1 MQNSDNTKQRF
12 GRLIYYCVTIL
23 IFWTLVIS
31 VSLVWNIL
39 DSKKT
44 TLELAAK
51 EARTH
56 IQKDT
61 AFRLWATSHGGVYV
75 PTDERT
81 PPNPKLAHIEER
93 DITTPSGKKLT
104 LMNPAY
110 MLRQVLEE
118 YSAMYQMPGRIT
130 SLKLF
135 NPNNAPDDWEKS
147 ALESFERDDMTEI
160 SEITHLDGVPH
171 LRMMQPMITEEG
183 CLKCHSIQGYK
194 VGDIRGGISVSVP
207 LKAYFAHQN
216 REILQFI
223 LSHGLL
229 WILGFA
235 GIFLGHRGMKQ
246 HLIEQNRAEDA
257 VRESEEKFRSL
268 FDDALDM
275 IHVVDT
281 EGRIVDANKIEFQK
295 LGYTRDELIGMK
307 LLDIIHPEV
316 KKDFKKTISQIL
328 KGEVIQNYDTA
339 LITKKG
345 EKIYAE
351 VNAFPKKIN
360 GKIVNTRSI
369 IRDLTKFKLTE
380 KENQKLFLQL
390 QQKQK
395 MEAIG
400 TLAGGIAHDFN
411 NILTVIM
418 GYTELAL
425 VKVEKDALLHSHL
438 QKVFQA
444 GHRAKD
450 LVGQILTF
458 SRQDKQE
465 FKPVQLNLL
474 VDEVLKLIRASLPS
488 SIKIVQSIESESTVL
503 ADSTQMHQVLMNL
516 FTNAGQAMK
525 EGGLLEV
532 KLEDVVLDEDFIK
545 RYPDLKPG
553 LHMHLIVQ
561 DSGSGMSPE
570 VLDRIFEPFFTTKGK
585 DSGTGLGLSVVHGI
599 VNNHKGLIK
608 VYSES
613 GKGAIFH
620 VYLPVLDAG
629 VEIEPRKNISVPK
642 GTERI
647 LLVDDEKNLIDFG
660 KDMLE
665 SLGYKVTSRTSSLEA
680 LELFKARAD
689 DFDLV
694 ITDMTMPNMNGDE
707 LAGEILAI
715 RPEIP
720 VILCTGYSSKLNE
733 KEALALGIQAYVLKP
748 IIRHV
753 MAHSIRKV
761 LAKK

>member
-1 MQNSDNTKQRF
+1 MQKSEGTKHRF
-12 GRLIYYCVTIL
+12 GRLIYYCVIVS
-23 IFWTLVIS
+23 IFWTMVIS
-31 VSLVWNIL
+31 ISLVWNIL

-56 IQKDT
+56 IKKDT

-75 PTDERT
+75 PTDDRT
-81 PPNPKLAHIEER
+81 PPNPGLAHIEER
-93 DITTPSGKKLT
+93 DITTPSGIKLT

-118 YSAMYQMPGRIT
+118 YSEMLQMPGRIT
-130 SLKLF
+130 SLKLL

-147 ALESFERDDMTEI
+147 ALESFEREDVKEI
-160 SEITHLDGVPH
+160 SEITYLDDVPH

-183 CLKCHSIQGYK
+183 CLKCHSEQGYK
-194 VGDIRGGISVSVP
+194 VGDIRGGISVSIP
-207 LKAYFAHQN
+207 LKAYLAHQN

-223 LSHGLL
+223 LTHGFL

-235 GIFLGHRGMKQ
+235 GVFMGYRGMKR
-246 HLIEQNRAEDA
+246 HLIEQNCAEDA

-275 IHVVDT
+275 IHIVDT
-281 EGRIVDANKIEFQK
+281 EGRIVDANKIELQK
-295 LGYTRDELIGMK
+295 LGYSRDELIGTK

-316 KKDFKKTISQIL
+316 KKDFKKTFSRIL
-328 KGEVIQNYDTA
+328 EGDVIQNYDTA

-351 VNAFPKKIN
+351 VNAVPKKIN

-369 IRDLTKFKLTE
+369 IRDLTKFKQTE

-395 MEAIG
+395 MEAMG

-425 VKVEKDALLHSHL
+425 DNLEKDALLHNHL

-444 GHRAKD
+444 GSRAKD

-465 FKPVQLNLL
+465 FKPVQLILL
-474 VDEVLKLIRASLPS
+474 IDEVLKLIRASLPS
-488 SIKIVQSIESESTVL
+488 SIEIVQSIESESSVM
-503 ADSTQMHQVLMNL
+503 ADPTQMHQVLMNL
-516 FTNAGQAMK
+516 CTNAGQSMK

-553 LHMHLIVQ
+553 THVHLIVQ

-570 VLDRIFEPFFTTKGK
+570 VLDRIFEPFFTTKKK

-599 VNNHKGLIK
+599 VNNHKGAIM
-608 VYSES
+608 VYSEP
-613 GKGAIFH
+613 GKGTTFH
-620 VYLPVLDAG
+620 VYFPVSDLST
-629 VEIEPRKNISVPK
+629 EIESKKDIPVPK

-647 LLVDDEKNLIDFG
+647 LFVDDEKDLADYG

-680 LELFKARAD
+680 LELFKARRD
-689 DFDLV
+689 DFDLI
-694 ITDMTMPNMNGDE
+694 ITDMSMPNMDGDE
-707 LAGEILAI
+707 LAREILAI
-715 RPEIP
+715 RPGIP
-720 VILCTGYSSKLNE
+720 IILCTGYNSKLNE
-733 KEALALGIQAYVLKP
+733 KEVLAMGIQAYFLKP

-753 MAHSIRKV
+753 MAQGIRKV
-761 LAKK
+761 LDKK

>member
-1 MQNSDNTKQRF
+1 MLKSDDTKHRF
-12 GRLIYYCVTIL
+12 GRLIYYSMAIL

-31 VSLVWNIL
+31 ISLVWNIL

-44 TLELAAK
+44 ILELAAK

-56 IQKDT
+56 IKKDT

-75 PTDERT
+75 PTDDRT
-81 PPNPKLAHIEER
+81 PPNPGLAHIEER

-110 MLRQVLEE
+110 MLRQILEE
-118 YSAMYQMPGRIT
+118 YSSMIQMPGRIT
-130 SLKLF
+130 SLKLL
-135 NPNNAPDDWEKS
+135 NPQNEPDDWEKS
-147 ALESFERDDMTEI
+147 ALESFEKEEVNEI
-160 SEITHLDGVPH
+160 SEITYLDSVPH
-171 LRMMQPMITEEG
+171 LRMIQPLITEEG
-183 CLKCHSIQGYK
+183 CLKCHSEQGYK

-207 LKAYFAHQN
+207 LQAYLVHQN

-223 LSHGLL
+223 LTHGLL

-235 GIFLGHRGMKQ
+235 GIFMGYRGMKR

-275 IHVVDT
+275 IHIVDT
-281 EGRIVDANKIEFQK
+281 EGRIVDANKIELQK
-295 LGYTRDELIGMK
+295 LEYTRDELIGMK

-316 KKDFKKTISQIL
+316 KKDFKNTYSRIL
-328 KGEVIQNYDTA
+328 EGEVIQNYDTA

-351 VNAFPKKIN
+351 VNAVPKNIN

-369 IRDLTKFKLTE
+369 IRDLTKFKQTE

-390 QQKQK
+390 QQNQK
-395 MEAIG
+395 MEAMG

-425 VKVEKDALLHSHL
+425 DNIEKDALLYNHL
-438 QKVFQA
+438 KKVFQA
-444 GHRAKD
+444 GTRAKD

-465 FKPVQLNLL
+465 FKPVQLNLII
-474 VDEVLKLIRASLPS
+474 DEVLKLIRASLPS
-488 SIKIVQSIESESTVL
+488 SIEIVQSIESESAVI
-503 ADSTQMHQVLMNL
+503 ADPTQMHQVLMNL
-516 FTNAGQAMK
+516 CTNAGQSMK

-532 KLEDVVLDEDFIK
+532 KLEDVVLDADFIK
-545 RYPDLKPG
+545 RYPDLKSGP
-553 LHMHLIVQ
+553 HVHLTVQ

-570 VLDRIFEPFFTTKGK
+570 VLDRIFDPFFTTKKKG
-585 DSGTGLGLSVVHGI
+585 SGTGLGLSVVHGI
-599 VNNHKGLIK
+599 VTNHKGTII
-608 VYSES
+608 VYSKP
-613 GKGAIFH
+613 GKGTTFH
-620 VYLPVLDAG
+620 VYLPVSDLNA
-629 VEIEPRKNISVPK
+629 EIESRKNIPVPK
-642 GTERI
+642 GTEKI
-647 LLVDDEKNLIDFG
+647 LFVDDEKELADYG

-680 LELFKARAD
+680 LELFKARRN
-689 DFDLV
+689 DFDLI
-694 ITDMTMPNMNGDE
+694 ITDMSMPNMDGDE
-707 LAGEILAI
+707 LAREILAV

-720 VILCTGYSSKLNE
+720 IILCSGYNSKLNE
-733 KEALALGIQAYVLKP
+733 KEVLAMGIRAYFLKP

-753 MAHSIRKV
+753 FAFSIRKV
-761 LAKK
+761 LDEK

>member
-1 MQNSDNTKQRF
+1 MQKSGETKHRF
-12 GRLIYYCVTIL
+12 GRLIYYSVTVF
-23 IFWTLVIS
+23 IFWTVVIS
-31 VSLVWNIL
+31 ISLVWNIL

-44 TLELAAK
+44 TLELAEK

-56 IQKDT
+56 IKKDT

-75 PTDERT
+75 PTDVRT
-81 PPNPKLAHIEER
+81 PPNPGLAHIEER

-118 YSAMYQMPGRIT
+118 YSAMIQMPGRIT
-130 SLKLF
+130 SLKLL
-135 NPNNAPDDWEKS
+135 NPKNAPDDWEKS
-147 ALESFERDDMTEI
+147 ALESFEREDLKEI
-160 SEITHLDGVPH
+160 SEITYLDGVSY
-171 LRMMQPMITEEG
+171 LRMMQPMIIDEG

-194 VGDIRGGISVSVP
+194 VGDIRGGIGVSIP
-207 LKAYFAHQN
+207 LKAYLVHQN

-223 LSHGLL
+223 LTHGFL
-229 WILGFA
+229 WIFGFA
-235 GIFLGHRGMKQ
+235 GIFVGYRGMKR
-246 HLIEQNRAEDA
+246 HLFERDRAEEA

-275 IHVVDT
+275 IHIVDM
-281 EGRIVDANKIEFQK
+281 EGRIVNVNKIELQK
-295 LGYTRDELIGMK
+295 LGYSRDELIGKK

-316 KKDFKKTISQIL
+316 KKDFKKTYFRVL
-328 KGEVIQNYDTA
+328 EGDVIQNYDTT

-351 VNAFPKKIN
+351 VNAVPKKIN

-369 IRDLTKFKLTE
+369 IRDLTKFKQTE
-380 KENQKLFLQL
+380 KENKKLLLQL

-395 MEAIG
+395 MEAMG

-411 NILTVIM
+411 NILTVIL

-425 VKVEKDALLHSHL
+425 DNIEEDALLYNHL
-438 QKVFQA
+438 QKVFKA
-444 GHRAKD
+444 GGRAKD

-465 FKPVQLNLL
+465 FKPVQLNLII
-474 VDEVLKLIRASLPS
+474 DEVLKLIRASLPS
-488 SIKIVQSIESESTVL
+488 SIEIVQSIESESTVM
-503 ADSTQMHQVLMNL
+503 ADSTQLHQVLMNL
-516 FTNAGQAMK
+516 CTNASQSMK

-553 LHMHLIVQ
+553 PHVHLIVQ

-570 VLDRIFEPFFTTKGK
+570 VLDRIFDPFFTTKKKG
-585 DSGTGLGLSVVHGI
+585 SGTGLGLSVVHGI
-599 VNNHKGLIK
+599 VHNHKGIIM
-608 VYSES
+608 VYSEP
-613 GKGAIFH
+613 GKGATFH
-620 VYLPVLDAG
+620 VYLPVSDLSAD
-629 VEIEPRKNISVPK
+629 IESRKDIPVPK
-642 GTERI
+642 GTEKI
-647 LLVDDEKNLIDFG
+647 LFVDDEKELADYG

-665 SLGYKVTSRTSSLEA
+665 SLGYKVTSRTSSLKA
-680 LELFKARAD
+680 LELFKARKN
-689 DFDLV
+689 DFDLI
-694 ITDMTMPNMNGDE
+694 ITDLSMPNMDGDE
-707 LAGEILAI
+707 LAREILDV

-720 VILCTGYSSKLNE
+720 IILCTGYNSKLKE
-733 KEALALGIQAYVLKP
+733 KEVLDIGIRAYFLKP

-753 MAHSIRKV
+753 FAFSIRKV
-761 LAKK
+761 LDEK